1 MSDRAIPVFF
11 ASPNILL
18 IGGYMPKNM
27 KCADLKFVPYDT
39 QISPADNLYDNP
51 NDLDTQPEFPLRT
64 DLVFYK
70 QVEQVMEPPLRFEI
84 SPEHSGTGRELTMTG
99 EKYPFPPASTMLT
112 LWFMG
117 LALWCVFFMKSSGK
131 RSRRIKGGG
140 IKDV

>member
-1 MSDRAIPVFF
+1 
-11 ASPNILL
+11 
-18 IGGYMPKNM
+18 M
-27 KCADLKFVPYDT
+27 KCANLKFVPYDA

-64 DLVFYK
+64 DLIYYK
-70 QVEQVMEPPLRFEI
+70 QVEQVIEPPLSFEL
-84 SPEHSGTGRELTMTG
+84 SPEQSGTGRELTVTG

-117 LALWCVFFMKSSGK
+117 LALWCVFFMNSSGK
-131 RSRRIKGGG
+131 RPRRIKGGG